1 MDTEQFELEYDQAVE
16 LHTRDVFDV
25 DSTENATPP
34 PLTLEIE
41 ADAERRLQ
49 ALRYWQSELDR
60 VRDLHAAEQ
69 DRIDAW
75 LSKHE
80 RRIGKRIDWNKLALQ
95 EFLWNSQRK
104 TIDLPSGK
112 LSRRKGRERIDVV
125 LEETF
130 LQWAMNGDHED
141 LVRTTT
147 SPDKKAITAYVKDCG
162 EEPPGVELNISPD
175 SFSVTLAD

>member
-1 MDTEQFELEYDQAVE
+1 M
-16 LHTRDVFDV
+16 
-25 DSTENATPP
+25 
-34 PLTLEIE
+34 
-41 ADAERRLQ
+41 
-49 ALRYWQSELDR
+49 DR

-95 EFLWNSQRK
+95 ELLWNSQRK

-130 LQWAMNGDHED
+130 LQGAMNGDHED
-141 LVRTTT
+141 LVSTTP